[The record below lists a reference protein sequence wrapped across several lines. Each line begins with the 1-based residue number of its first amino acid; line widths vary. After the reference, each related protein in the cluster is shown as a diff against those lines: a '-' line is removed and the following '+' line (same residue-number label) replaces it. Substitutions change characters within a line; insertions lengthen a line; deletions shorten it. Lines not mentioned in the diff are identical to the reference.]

1 MDYVNLGKSGLKVS
15 RICLGCMSYGD
26 PSKGVH
32 SWVLNEADSR
42 PYFKRALDAGI
53 NFFDT
58 ANMYSIGASEE
69 VLGRAI
75 HTLTKREEVVI
86 ATKIYFPMR
95 QDPNSAGLSRK
106 SILFEIEQSLK
117 RLNTD
122 YIDLYQIH
130 RLDLTTP
137 MEEILDALHDVV
149 KSGKAR
155 YIGVSSLY
163 AWQLAKMLYLAQ
175 SKNLTR
181 FISIQPH
188 YNLLYREEEREMFPL
203 CKEEG
208 IGVIPWSP
216 LARGRLAKPYGTSTP
231 RTEADTFGKKLYAKT
246 EESDKAII
254 SAVERIA
261 KKRNATMS
269 QIALAWVLSKP
280 YITAP
285 IIGATKLHHLDDAL
299 ASFSI
304 KLTDDEIK
312 ELEAPYFPR
321 DVAGIE
327 IIR

>member
-42 PYFKRALDAGI
+42 PFYKKALDAGI

-58 ANMYSIGASEE
+58 ANMYSLGASEE
-69 VLGRAI
+69 GLGRAI
-75 HTLTKREEVVI
+75 HSMTRREEVVI
-86 ATKIYFPMR
+86 ATKVYFPMR
-95 QDPNSAGLSRK
+95 QDPNSTGLSRK
-106 SILFEIEQSLK
+106 SIFFEIDQSLK

-130 RLDLTTP
+130 RLDLSTP

-149 KSGKAR
+149 KAGKAR

-163 AWQLAKMLYLAQ
+163 AWQLAKMLYLAEA
-175 SKNLTR
+175 KNLTR

-216 LARGRLAKPYGTSTP
+216 LARGRLARPYGTSTH
-231 RTEADTFGKKLYAKT
+231 RAEVDTFGKKLYAKT
-246 EESDKAII
+246 EVSDKAII
-254 SAVERIA
+254 LTVEQLA
-261 KKRNATMS
+261 KKHHVSMS
-269 QIALAWVLSKP
+269 QISLAWVLSKP
-280 YITAP
+280 FITAP
-285 IIGATKLHHLDDAL
+285 IIGATKPHHLDEAL
-299 ASFSI
+299 AALDI
-304 KLTDDEIK
+304 KLSDEEIK
-312 ELEAPYFPR
+312 ALEAPYFPR
-321 DVAGIE
+321 EVAGIE
-327 IIR
+327 IVR